1 MLSVSVERG
10 ISIFYCAINV
20 IELVPTSENHHMQV
34 ENVYLEPPSQRN
46 KARVA
51 KRNFEVAEGDLLT
64 LLNVFNA
71 YKQQEQGSLRHWCS
85 SRFLNHKALRRAD
98 QLYDQV
104 GFNEGPFQ

>member
-1 MLSVSVERG
+1 M
-10 ISIFYCAINV
+10 
-20 IELVPTSENHHMQV
+20 
-34 ENVYLEPPSQRN
+34 YLEPPNQRN

-71 YKQQEQGSLRHWCS
+71 YKQQEQGSIRHWCS

-104 GFNEGPFQ
+104 STSHLMDIASVYPLLDI

>member
-1 MLSVSVERG
+1 M
-10 ISIFYCAINV
+10 
-20 IELVPTSENHHMQV
+20 
-34 ENVYLEPPSQRN
+34 YLEPPNQRN

-71 YKQQEQGSLRHWCS
+71 YKQQEQGSIRHWCS

-104 GFNEGPFQ
+104 STIHIMDIASVYSVYPLLHNSI

>member
-1 MLSVSVERG
+1 MCELPVHPTVAKILLGSAGFGCSQEIAVIVAML
-10 ISIFYCAINV
+10 
-20 IELVPTSENHHMQV
+20 QV
-34 ENVYLEPPSQRN
+34 ENVYLEPPNQRN

-71 YKQQEQGSLRHWCS
+71 YKQQEPGSVRHWCS

-98 QLYDQV
+98 QLYEQV
-104 GFNEGPFQ
+104 RYR

>member
-1 MLSVSVERG
+1 MDIFLKILSYPNLYV
-10 ISIFYCAINV
+10 
-20 IELVPTSENHHMQV
+20 QV

-71 YKQQEQGSLRHWCS
+71 YKQQEPGSIRHWCS

-104 GFNEGPFQ
+104 SLNLKPLGDIFSSCYNAFRC

>member
-1 MLSVSVERG
+1 
-10 ISIFYCAINV
+10 
-20 IELVPTSENHHMQV
+20 MQV

-71 YKQQEQGSLRHWCS
+71 YKQQEASSVRHWW
-85 SRFLNHKALRRAD
+85 
-98 QLYDQV
+98 
-104 GFNEGPFQ
+104 